1 MIKNFKVLAFERDAE
16 LVEAMFVS
24 CQVMDEIEKF
34 RTAEWSEEDEFEI
47 EFFNDSTIRGI
58 PILELVVKRNSEF
71 LVNISCLF
79 NEYEKTFNKYISTD
93 KWQKSYIFDN
103 KEDQFKLTDTI
114 TVK

>member
-1 MIKNFKVLAFERDAE
+1 MIKNYKVLAFERDAE
-16 LVEAMFVS
+16 LVEAMFAL

-34 RTAEWSEEDEFEI
+34 RTAEWSENDEFEI

-58 PILELVVKRNSEF
+58 PIMELVVKRNSEF

-79 NEYEKTFNKYISTD
+79 NVYEKTFNKYISTH
-93 KWQKSYIFDN
+93 KWQKNYIFDN
-103 KEDQFKLTDTI
+103 EKGEFKLTDTF